1 MRQFLRKLILL
12 STLFPITFLFFSC
25 GSKQNNVYTY
35 PVQYSDFS
43 DKLPVVGELHPSTSI
58 NISCPRLRADATVSY
73 LAEHGEWVEKGDT
86 ICILK
91 AQSIVSKYDQANS
104 DLDNAKA
111 EYRKAEAQLHLDTQI
126 LIAQKETI
134 EASEAIKQLDSI
146 QQKFVS
152 SSRRKLIELEL
163 KKSEL
168 EKQKV
173 VNRLNSLKK
182 INKSKLNQKELKIKQ
197 AENQLRSAKSLLN
210 QLIIIAPDA
219 GTFLRAKER
228 GNDKFINTGDIIW
241 GGMAIGKIP
250 NSLVYQ
256 VKFSLSEQ
264 DCKRIEK
271 DFYFESSL
279 DSSKFVCG
287 KIKNKASVGIPIE
300 ENSEV
305 NIFEVIAAIDSL
317 NFKPKPG
324 ESISCNIT
332 TKIISNAYILP
343 LLSVFQADSVQ
354 VVYVAC
360 KDKFEKRK
368 IKITYKNAV
377 QAIVKEGL
385 SLGERVALIKPN
397 KSLILNKDTSNE

>member
-1 MRQFLRKLILL
+1 MKQFLSKLTLASI
-12 STLFPITFLFFSC
+12 LFPIVLLFFSC
-25 GSKQNNVYTY
+25 RSKQNNVYTY
-35 PVQYSDFS
+35 PVQYSDFF
-43 DKLPVVGELHPSTSI
+43 DKLSVVGELQPSTST

-73 LAEHGEWVEKGDT
+73 LVEHGKRVEKGDT
-86 ICILK
+86 VCILE
-91 AQSIVSKYDQANS
+91 AQGIISKYDQANS
-104 DLDNAKA
+104 DLENAKA
-111 EYRKAEAQLHLDTQI
+111 EYRKVEAQLHLDTQI

-152 SSRRKLIELEL
+152 SSRKKLIELEL

-168 EKQKV
+168 EKQKI

-182 INKSKLNQKELKIKQ
+182 INKSKLRQKELKIKQ

-210 QLIIIAPDA
+210 QLIIIAPSS

-228 GNDKFINTGDIIW
+228 SNKFITTGDVIW

-250 NSLVYQ
+250 NSQTYHVN
-256 VKFSLSEQ
+256 FALSEQ

-271 DFYFESSL
+271 GFYFDSSL

-300 ENSEV
+300 QNSEV
-305 NIFEVIAAIDSL
+305 NIFKVIAEIDSL

-324 ESISCNIT
+324 ESIFCKIT
-332 TKIISNAYILP
+332 TKTISDAYILP
-343 LLSVFQADSVQ
+343 LLSVFQEDSIQ
-354 VVYVAC
+354 VVYVAN
-360 KDKFEKRK
+360 KDKFERRK

-377 QAIVKEGL
+377 QAIVKEGF
-385 SLGERVALIKPN
+385 SLGESVALIKPN